1 MANDQQVPW
10 YQQGILNWQPQSINS
25 QPLGGYGFGFQGLGS
40 VPQSDILSKGFD
52 FSSESGEAMQA
63 TSAKNSAQRADAG
76 AGSLIKAM
84 DLIKSMR
91 GDGGTDSGKRQNE
104 GIPLPGSESTR
115 LRYSARGVPYYT
127 TNVSPTS
134 GSDFTTNSSWYID
147 TKGNKVWEKPT
158 EEQEIKASRW
168 IQELER
174 HKAAGKLPAGEEERR
189 RGMIIRELGQ
199 QGRIEEEERKK
210 RISSFLGQ

>member
-1 MANDQQVPW
+1 MADDQKIPW
-10 YQQGILNWQPQSINS
+10 YQQGFTNWQPQNINPS
-25 QPLGGYGFGFQGLGS
+25 PLGGYGIGFQGLGS

-104 GIPLPGSESTR
+104 GIPLPGSENTR
-115 LRYSARGVPYYT
+115 LRYSASGVPYYT

-134 GSDFTTNSSWYID
+134 GSDSFTNSKWYID

-158 EEQEIKASRW
+158 EEQETRAAWSIK
-168 IQELER
+168 QLER
-174 HKAAGKLPAGEEERR
+174 DKAEGKLPAGEEERR
-189 RGMIIRELGQ
+189 KGMIIKELGQ